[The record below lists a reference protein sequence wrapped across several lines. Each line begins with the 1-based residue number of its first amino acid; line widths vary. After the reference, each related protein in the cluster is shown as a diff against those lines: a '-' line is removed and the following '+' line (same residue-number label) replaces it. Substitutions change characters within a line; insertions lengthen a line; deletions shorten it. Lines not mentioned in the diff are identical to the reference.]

1 MELGIIG
8 NLFATSDAVYCNN
21 PNSYAHRKLTKIG
34 KKKKT
39 ILNSWSKKCQISNNN
54 WDRIW
59 SKYTQHVAGN
69 LKKKQHLTTSGEMDN
84 SNLHL
89 RYWLA
94 ILESSEISVEFPL
107 VCYGLW
113 AEGYTVCSETIT
125 IEFLTHIFR
134 NSDEVSKCH
143 WTFLDTDDIS
153 WTHNELVARTLL

>member
-1 MELGIIG
+1 
-8 NLFATSDAVYCNN
+8 
-21 PNSYAHRKLTKIG
+21 
-34 KKKKT
+34 
-39 ILNSWSKKCQISNNN
+39 
-54 WDRIW
+54 
-59 SKYTQHVAGN
+59 
-69 LKKKQHLTTSGEMDN
+69 MDN

-143 WTFLDTDDIS
+143 
-153 WTHNELVARTLL
+153 